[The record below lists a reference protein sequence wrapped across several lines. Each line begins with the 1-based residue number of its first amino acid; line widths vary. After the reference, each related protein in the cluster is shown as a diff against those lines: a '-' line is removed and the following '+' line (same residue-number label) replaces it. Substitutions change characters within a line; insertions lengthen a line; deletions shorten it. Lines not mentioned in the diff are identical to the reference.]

1 MIDRSKKVVAR
12 FYASNSGR
20 RPVREW
26 LLALA
31 KDDRRII
38 GRDIQKVEFG

>member
-20 RPVREW
+20 RQVREW
-26 LLALA
+26 LLTLT
-31 KDDRRII
+31 K
-38 GRDIQKVEFG
+38 E